1 MAALTTALIAG
12 AAVAG
17 AGASAYSGNR
27 AASAAK
33 KAGSEQAAAA
43 QQAANRSAAQG
54 EQMRSDLA
62 PYREVGTEALDMYRN
77 MVLGGDMS
85 SFQASPGYQFRLG
98 EGINAMD
105 KTAAARGGLLSG
117 AQLKGVQNYAQGLA
131 SDEYQQYANRLQ
143 NLAQQGQNAATQT
156 GVQGFQSTQAQ
167 NLASQN
173 AAQAYG
179 QGMLG
184 QAQGYGQMA
193 SGITG
198 ALGQGLGMYAGYKS
212 LGGGYGG
219 GSGSYGGAGLGST
232 NAANNFSSG
241 LTLNTGR
248 Y

>member
-85 SFQASPGYQFRLG
+85 AFQASPGYQFRLG
-98 EGINAMD
+98 EGIKSRENI
-105 KTAAARGGLLSG
+105 AAAQGGLLSG
-117 AQLKGVQNYAQGLA
+117 AQLKGIEQYSQGLA
-131 SDEYQQYANRLQ
+131 SDEYANYANQLS
-143 NLAQQGQNAATQT
+143 NLGIQGQNAATQT
-156 GVQGFQSTQAQ
+156 GQLGFQSTQAQ
-167 NLASQN
+167 NLA
-173 AAQAYG
+173 AQ
-179 QGMLG
+179 LG
-184 QAQGYGQMA
+184 AQYQAQGILGAQQGRNQA
-193 SGITG
+193 VQGVTG
-198 ALGQGLGMYAGYKS
+198 AFGQGLGMYAGYKS
-212 LGGGYGG
+212 GGY
-219 GSGSYGGAGLGST
+219 
-232 NAANNFSSG
+232 
-241 LTLNTGR
+241 
-248 Y
+248 